1 MANGE
6 RLGTNEKL
14 TRLNELVDW
23 VKKSGVNAN
32 INDDQVI
39 ELINGLE
46 PIRNSNEEISQWD
59 LSIKNGRVDL
69 ELLPD
74 RRLGVMVWEE
84 NGNSGEVR
92 LSMSID
98 ELSSTKFNGET
109 VLELKDREHGCV
121 CVLSKSGYY
130 VHFVEKD

>member
-14 TRLNELVDW
+14 TRLNELADW

-46 PIRNSNEEISQWD
+46 PIRNGGEEINQWD

-69 ELLPD
+69 ELLED
-74 RRLGVMVWEE
+74 RKLGVMVWEE
-84 NGNSGEVR
+84 NGKNGELR

-98 ELSSTKFNGET
+98 ELASAKFNYET
-109 VLELKDREHGCV
+109 VLNLINYEHGCV

-130 VHFVEKD
+130 VHFVDGK